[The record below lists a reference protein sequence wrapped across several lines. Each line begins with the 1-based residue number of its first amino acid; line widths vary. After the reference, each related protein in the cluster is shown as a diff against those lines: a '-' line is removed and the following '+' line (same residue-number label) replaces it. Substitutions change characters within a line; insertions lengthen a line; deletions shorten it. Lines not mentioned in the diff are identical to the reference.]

1 MFIVSL
7 FTTSL
12 AGPYT
17 EEEIELRAI
26 NPLSP
31 KKQRKTPTQVSL
43 SNEMMVHPQDM
54 IPVPRG
60 AD

>member
-43 SNEMMVHPQDM
+43 SNEMMFHPQDM
-54 IPVPRG
+54 TPFPRG